1 MPYFSM
7 MLCSAKAF
15 YFFIST
21 GFTVRSNNFS
31 EAFNVSAEAGYSFFN
46 RKTQLILTADLNK
59 SFLNDST
66 QNTVY
71 LNTGLY
77 VNNQEFLA
85 YGLKINQALGEQ
97 WMVNVGV
104 LGAAFGNLVAYA
116 PSFNAGLAYKW

>member
-1 MPYFSM
+1 MVLFGS
-7 MLCSAKAF
+7 SAKAF

-46 RKTQLILTADLNK
+46 RKTQLKLTADLNK

-97 WMVNVGV
+97 
-104 LGAAFGNLVAYA
+104 
-116 PSFNAGLAYKW
+116 